1 MSIISYLKLKPKPE
15 FRKQFLQQLD
25 ELRKLAHNHPGYINS
40 EVLHPD
46 DDSDAYVIL
55 SEWETEDA
63 FRHWEHSARHQE
75 VMDNYNDSTGEG
87 YTKMRMERYR

>member
-25 ELRKLAHNHPGYINS
+25 ELRKLAHNHPGYISS

-63 FRHWEHSARHQE
+63 FRSAGDCAKIVRCPFEHFFGPFLSLHA
-75 VMDNYNDSTGEG
+75 TC
-87 YTKMRMERYR
+87 